1 MRHLLSP
8 RSLLAVP
15 AVLAFAH
22 AAPAAAD
29 TGPTYVETTVTDTT
43 TPVDLKLDSSTVLC
57 SSADYGALFLKV
69 LIPDLARLT
78 LLDHQNIGA
87 GAPCVASGACKPG
100 NMPSDIILAGAPT
113 EHVYVNVKEIRAD
126 DADPATQTCNT
137 TLIEKVHVT
146 IRGKDFFHER
156 ELPLGTRPYSDCAT
170 SEAGSGSGSGTAP
183 DAGVGS
189 GSGDGSGK
197 SDGYGGAD
205 DPKTGG
211 CDAAGGS
218 AGLTFGMIALG
229 AAIARRRRRA

>member
-1 MRHLLSP
+1 MRHLLTP

-22 AAPAAAD
+22 ATPAGAD

-87 GAPCVASGACKPG
+87 GAPCVASGACQPG
-100 NMPSDIILAGAPT
+100 NMPSDIILAGAPI
-113 EHVYVNVKEIRAD
+113 EHVFVNVKEIRAD
-126 DADPATQTCNT
+126 EADPATQTCNT

-146 IRGKDFFHER
+146 IRGKDFFHQR

-170 SEAGSGSGSGTAP
+170 SEAGSGSGSGSGSGAAP

-189 GSGDGSGK
+189 GSDDK
-197 SDGYGGAD
+197 ADGYGAD

-211 CDAAGGS
+211 CDASGGS
-218 AGLTFGMIALG
+218 AGLTFGAIALG
-229 AAIARRRRRA
+229 AALARRRRRA